1 MVNLGGLLGMFG
13 SKEFHL
19 NTGHGSTNLPWY
31 ADIYTQKFSYF
42 MLHLGGTSVEPWFIF
57 LVRSSPPKIPLAR
70 PNEPVT
76 LQKHSKKGMIRY
88 LPTQIWPIDH
98 DIITMSGHW
107 PDITGYNPSNIFAQC
122 NWSKGVTS
130 PNVPQLK
137 LGNVPGYSPIFKT
150 ACVTKNIWRI
160 ASIWLWK
167 YTHQIF
173 FLGYYLFLKGHSF
186 PQATLSENC
195 LLLRTDNVCRQN

>member
-150 ACVTKNIWRI
+150 ACVTKKYLKDSLHLALKIYSSNIFPWILSVPQRSQFSSSYVFRKLF
-160 ASIWLWK
+160 AS
-167 YTHQIF
+167 QD
-173 FLGYYLFLKGHSF
+173 
-186 PQATLSENC
+186 
-195 LLLRTDNVCRQN
+195 R